1 MHFSEMFTI
10 NKSIVHLVL
19 CEFGFV
25 VNVVFQ
31 SRSLWLEQKDLVEV
45 MRGFKKLYDML
56 SIHGAINV
64 MHIHIQKP

>member
-1 MHFSEMFTI
+1 MFTI

-19 CEFGFV
+19 CEFVFV

-31 SRSLWLEQKDLVEV
+31 NQSWWLEQEDLVEV

-64 MHIHIQKP
+64 MQIYIQKP

>member
-1 MHFSEMFTI
+1 MFTI

-19 CEFGFV
+19 CEFVFV

-31 SRSLWLEQKDLVEV
+31 NQSWWLEQEDLVEV

-56 SIHGAINV
+56 SIHGATNV
-64 MHIHIQKP
+64 MQIYIQKP